1 MNILLILMMPPA
13 KNNDWSGEETKC
25 VFFFC
30 KVAGTWMSQKAI
42 LDQLLLGNKKRKE
55 FEK

>member
-1 MNILLILMMPPA
+1 MIDLVRKPN
-13 KNNDWSGEETKC
+13 
-25 VFFFC
+25 VFFFFC

>member
-1 MNILLILMMPPA
+1 M
-13 KNNDWSGEETKC
+13 C
-25 VFFFC
+25 FFFC